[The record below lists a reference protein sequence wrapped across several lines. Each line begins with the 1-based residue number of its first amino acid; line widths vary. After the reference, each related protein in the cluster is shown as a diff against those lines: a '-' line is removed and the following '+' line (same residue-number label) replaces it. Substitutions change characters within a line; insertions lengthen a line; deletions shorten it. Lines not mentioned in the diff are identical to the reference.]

1 MLGGLAPKIRCH
13 RAAMDELKNEIESL
27 RTQLAEFE
35 SANRPGQPTTSEH
48 YQSQLLDSV
57 QESVIGT
64 NLDGEVTYWGRGA
77 QELYGYTPEEVVGKP
92 VTFIVEPDEERVE
105 RERMRQVF
113 ETGSW
118 KGVYQQRRK
127 DGSRFWASTIISLVT
142 DKSGNP
148 TGFIGIDIDITDQK
162 RANEELD
169 QLNLA
174 IENAMQGISRL
185 DREGR
190 FIMVKPQY
198 AEMLGYQ
205 PEELLGQS
213 WTVTVPEDGVP
224 LAREGYETM
233 LREGRATLEC
243 RARRKDG
250 SVFFK
255 QLLLVKTFDARGE
268 HDGHYCFMSDVT
280 QRKQAENQLREK
292 EAQLAHVSRLSTMG
306 ELVAGIAHEVN
317 QPLYAIANFAAVAEK
332 KLENC
337 PDELGQT
344 LQELNRLIAEQAVRA
359 GEIIR
364 RLRAFVGKTDGVRST
379 LDMNAVIRDAVAILT
394 PMTHVADASI
404 RLELSPSSIIVYA
417 DRVQL
422 EQVVVNL
429 VRNGL
434 EAVTG
439 RELRRITVRTALD
452 EAMVQVSVED
462 TGIGVPEQ
470 EQDQL
475 FDAFFTSKQDGLGM
489 GLSISRTIV
498 EAHDGRIW
506 ATPHRQG
513 GLVVHF
519 TLPHSPGES
528 NAQAET
534 QAECDAGVSRS
545 TEASSANSSAK
556 RLPR

>member
-1 MLGGLAPKIRCH
+1 
-13 RAAMDELKNEIESL
+13 MDELKNEIESL
-27 RTQLAEFE
+27 RTQLSQFE
-35 SANRPGQPTTSEH
+35 TANRPGQPTTSEH

-77 QELYGYTPEEVVGKP
+77 QELYGYTPEEVLGKP
-92 VTFIVEPDEERVE
+92 VTFIVEPEEERVE

-113 ETGSW
+113 EHGSW

-185 DREGR
+185 DREGC

-205 PEELLGQS
+205 PDELLGQS
-213 WTVTVPEDGVP
+213 WTVTVPEDSEP

-255 QLLLVKTFDARGE
+255 QLLLVKAFDARGE

-280 QRKQAENQLREK
+280 KRKQAEIQLREK

-332 KLENC
+332 KLENR
-337 PDELGQT
+337 PDELGRT

-394 PMTHVADASI
+394 PMTHGADASV
-404 RLELSPSSIIVYA
+404 RLELSPSPVVVHA

-434 EAVTG
+434 EAVAG
-439 RELRRITVRTALD
+439 REVRMITVRTALV
-452 EAMVQVSVED
+452 ESMVQVSVED
-462 TGIGVPEQ
+462 TGIGVPEP
-470 EQDQL
+470 EQNKL

-498 EAHDGRIW
+498 ENHDGRIW
-506 ATPHRQG
+506 ATPRRQG

-519 TLPHSPGES
+519 TLPHSPGGSE
-528 NAQAET
+528 AQT
-534 QAECDAGVSRS
+534 ECDAGRSLS
-545 TEASSANSSAK
+545 TEASSANNSAN
-556 RLPR
+556 RLPS

>member
-1 MLGGLAPKIRCH
+1 
-13 RAAMDELKNEIESL
+13 MDELKNEIESL
-27 RTQLAEFE
+27 RSQLAESE
-35 SANRPGQPTTSEH
+35 TANRQSQSTTSEH

-77 QELYGYTPEEVVGKP
+77 QELYGYTPEEVLGKP
-92 VTFIVEPDEERVE
+92 ITFIVEPEEERVE

-127 DGSRFWASTIISLVT
+127 DGTKFWASTIISLVT

-205 PEELLGQS
+205 PDELLGQS
-213 WTVTVPEDGVP
+213 WTVTVPEDSQP

-268 HDGHYCFMSDVT
+268 RDGHYCFMSDVT
-280 QRKQAENQLREK
+280 KRRQA
-292 EAQLAHVSRLSTMG
+292 
-306 ELVAGIAHEVN
+306 
-317 QPLYAIANFAAVAEK
+317 
-332 KLENC
+332 
-337 PDELGQT
+337 
-344 LQELNRLIAEQAVRA
+344 
-359 GEIIR
+359 
-364 RLRAFVGKTDGVRST
+364 
-379 LDMNAVIRDAVAILT
+379 
-394 PMTHVADASI
+394 
-404 RLELSPSSIIVYA
+404 
-417 DRVQL
+417 
-422 EQVVVNL
+422 
-429 VRNGL
+429 
-434 EAVTG
+434 
-439 RELRRITVRTALD
+439 
-452 EAMVQVSVED
+452 
-462 TGIGVPEQ
+462 
-470 EQDQL
+470 
-475 FDAFFTSKQDGLGM
+475 
-489 GLSISRTIV
+489 
-498 EAHDGRIW
+498 
-506 ATPHRQG
+506 
-513 GLVVHF
+513 
-519 TLPHSPGES
+519 
-528 NAQAET
+528 
-534 QAECDAGVSRS
+534 
-545 TEASSANSSAK
+545 
-556 RLPR
+556 

>member
-1 MLGGLAPKIRCH
+1 
-13 RAAMDELKNEIESL
+13 MDELKNEIESL
-27 RTQLAEFE
+27 RTRLAEFE
-35 SANRPGQPTTSEH
+35 TANRPDQPTTSEH

-77 QELYGYTPEEVVGKP
+77 QELYGYAPEEVLGKP
-92 VTFIVEPDEERVE
+92 VTFIVEPEEERVE

-205 PEELLGQS
+205 PDELLGQS
-213 WTVTVPEDGVP
+213 WTVTVPEDSEP

-280 QRKQAENQLREK
+280 KRRQAENQLREK

-317 QPLYAIANFAAVAEK
+317 QPLYAIANFAAVAGK
-332 KLENC
+332 KLENHQ
-337 PDELGQT
+337 DELSQT
-344 LQELNRLIAEQAVRA
+344 LKELNRLIAEQAVRA

-394 PMTHVADASI
+394 PMTHGADASV
-404 RLELSPSSIIVYA
+404 RLELSPSPVIVHA

-434 EAVTG
+434 EAVAG
-439 RELRRITVRTALD
+439 REVRTITVRTGLA
-452 EAMVQVSVED
+452 ESMVQVSVED
-462 TGIGVPEQ
+462 TGVGVPEQ
-470 EQDQL
+470 TRDKL
-475 FDAFFTSKQDGLGM
+475 FDAFFTSKQAGLGM

-506 ATPHRQG
+506 ATPRRQG
-513 GLVVHF
+513 GLVVGF
-519 TLPHSPGES
+519 TLPHSP
-528 NAQAET
+528 AEPDC
-534 QAECDAGVSRS
+534 QAECDAGASLS
-545 TEASSANSSAK
+545 TEASSANSSAN
-556 RLPR
+556 RLPS

>member
-1 MLGGLAPKIRCH
+1 
-13 RAAMDELKNEIESL
+13 MDELRNEIESL
-27 RTQLAEFE
+27 RSQLAEFDA
-35 SANRPGQPTTSEH
+35 ANRQSQSTTSEH

-64 NLDGEVTYWGRGA
+64 NLDGDVTYWGRGA
-77 QELYGYTPEEVVGKP
+77 EHLYGYTPEEVLGKSI
-92 VTFIVEPDEERVE
+92 TFIVEPEEERVE

-127 DGSRFWASTIISLVT
+127 DGTKFWASTIISLVT
-142 DKSGNP
+142 DKAGNP
-148 TGFIGIDIDITDQK
+148 TGFIGIDIDITEQK
-162 RANEELD
+162 QANEELD

-198 AEMLGYQ
+198 AAMLGYQ
-205 PEELLGQS
+205 PDELLGQS
-213 WTVTVPEDGVP
+213 WTVTVPEDSQP

-233 LREGRATLEC
+233 LREGRATAEC
-243 RARRKDG
+243 RALRKDG

-268 HDGHYCFMSDVT
+268 RDGHYCFMSDVT
-280 QRKQAENQLREK
+280 KRKQAENQLREK

-317 QPLYAIANFAAVAEK
+317 QPLYAIANFAAVAGK
-332 KLENC
+332 KLENRH
-337 PDELGQT
+337 DELSQT
-344 LQELNRLIAEQAVRA
+344 LQELNRLVAEQAVRA

-394 PMTHVADASI
+394 PMTHVADASV
-404 RLELSPSSIIVYA
+404 RLELSPTPVVVHA

-434 EAVTG
+434 EAVSG
-439 RELRRITVRTALD
+439 REPRRITVRTALD
-452 EAMVQVSVED
+452 ESMVRVSVED
-462 TGIGVPEQ
+462 TGIGVSEHAR
-470 EQDQL
+470 DKL

-498 EAHDGRIW
+498 EAHDGRIG
-506 ATPHRQG
+506 ATPRPQG

-519 TLPHSPGES
+519 TLPHAPGEPRS
-528 NAQAET
+528 
-534 QAECDAGVSRS
+534 QAECDAGASRS
-545 TEASSANSSAK
+545 TEASSANSSAN
-556 RLPR
+556 RLPS